1 MVNARSDLV
10 QVYKWHA
17 TKCPFSTS
25 TNGGSSVE
33 HLSWAYGHRVRNL
46 QPDGGVTGLGISP
59 LITSFVLFDSGS
71 GIGTAAMSAC
81 VYGWSG
87 RGKKLLDV
95 GDVPDFAKDNIT

>member
-59 LITSFVLFDSGS
+59 LITSFVLFDSGA
-71 GIGTAAMSAC
+71 GIGTAGMNAC
-81 VYGWSG
+81 GYGGSG
-87 RGKKLLDV
+87 R
-95 GDVPDFAKDNIT
+95 VPKVSGVESPMNFPKDKIT